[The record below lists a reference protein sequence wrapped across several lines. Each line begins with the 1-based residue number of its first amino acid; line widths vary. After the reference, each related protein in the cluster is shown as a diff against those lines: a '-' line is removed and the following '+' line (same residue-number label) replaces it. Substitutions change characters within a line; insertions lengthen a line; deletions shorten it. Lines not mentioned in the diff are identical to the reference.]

1 MKKII
6 LSLSVCL
13 SILSIASCVAKM
25 PANYTPITK
34 QQYVLTDVVNGIGTL
49 QMAAENAVPAKYLS
63 NNSARVVVQF
73 CVDANYAIGQSPNGW
88 YAVVSVAYQA
98 AKNQLTADEQQKF
111 GGYLLA
117 FEVVLNSFAPAVP
130 AKV

>member
-6 LSLSVCL
+6 LSIVCVSSLSLAAC
-13 SILSIASCVAKM
+13 AAKM

-88 YAVVSVAYQA
+88 YAVVSVTYQA